1 MRRSN
6 KQRRDTTPE
15 REALR
20 AVIHECEAFIHW
32 ADWSRLTERSRRSIT
47 QMMEIIK
54 GVALKGLRKSEHEQ
68 HCQKT
73 GKNDSQRQRSSI
85 R

>member
-1 MRRSN
+1 METVEDSTGHEASRKDMTMRPRN

-32 ADWSRLTERSRRSIT
+32 ADWSPLTEKSHRSIT
-47 QMMEIIK
+47 QMMGIIK
-54 GVALKGLRKSEHEQ
+54 GVALKALRK
-68 HCQKT
+68 K
-73 GKNDSQRQRSSI
+73 RA
-85 R
+85 